1 MATPEQKVGGFRSA
15 RSGEMATAAGLS
27 VVAAGVVGAVAAAG
41 HAVSR
46 DPGRSWLPR
55 SRADGR
61 AERTAAGT
69 TGRGGTDD
77 VAPGRTPSPD
87 AGSKPEGPEDL
98 HKRTWVYTLKK
109 TAKEFGSDQCTDLA
123 AALVYYSVLALGPA
137 VIAIVSILG
146 LLSPDAVQQLTDQFL
161 APVKQSSPGV
171 YNIVTQLITNAT
183 KTQGVGIGLV
193 VGILGA
199 LWSASGYV
207 GAFGRAMNRI
217 YSIPEGRPVWKLR
230 PTQLLVTVILV
241 VLVVLGALIL
251 VSTGPIVNRIADVV
265 GIGDAALLVFQ
276 IVKWPILV
284 AIAIAAIAILY
295 YFSPNVKQPK
305 FKWMSVG
312 SFLALIVWGLATV
325 ALGVYLS
332 LSGGGSYAKTYGA
345 VAGVIV
351 FLLWLWITNLVLL
364 FGAEFDAELERGREL
379 QAGIAAEE
387 QIQLPMRDT
396 RQSDKKEKK
405 HEKDVEQAREL
416 RMSRGQDD
424 GEKDDRTKN

>member
-1 MATPEQKVGGFRSA
+1 MPTPRTQGGGGG
-15 RSGEMATAAGLS
+15 RSGDLITAAGIS
-27 VVAAGVVGAVAAAG
+27 VISASLVGAAAAVD
-41 HAVSR
+41 HAIRR
-46 DPGRSWLPR
+46 DPGKPWRRRTGPDR
-55 SRADGR
+55 AGSRASTS
-61 AERTAAGT
+61 ER
-69 TGRGGTDD
+69 D
-77 VAPGRTPSPD
+77 VAPGSTPAPD
-87 AGSKPEGPEDL
+87 APSKPEGPEDL
-98 HKRTWVYTLKK
+98 HKPTWTYALKK

-137 VIAIVSILG
+137 AIAIVSILG
-146 LLSPDAVQQLTDQFL
+146 LLSPGAIAQLTTQFL
-161 APVKQSSPGV
+161 APVRTSSPGV
-171 YNIVTQLITNAT
+171 YDIVTQLIDNAS

-230 PTQLLVTVILV
+230 PTQLLVTVAVV

-251 VSTGPIVNRIADVV
+251 VSTGPIVEQVANVI
-265 GIGDAALLVFQ
+265 GIGQVALTVFQ

-284 AIAIAAIAILY
+284 VIAIAAIAILY
-295 YFSPNVKQPK
+295 YFSPNVRQPK
-305 FKWMSVG
+305 FKWISTG
-312 SFLALIVWGLATV
+312 SLLALVVWGLATA
-325 ALGVYLS
+325 ALGIYLS
-332 LSGGGSYAKTYGA
+332 VTGGGSYAKTYGA

-364 FGAEFDAELERGREL
+364 FGAEFDAELERSREL

-396 RQSDKKEKK
+396 RQSDKKAKQ
-405 HEKDVEQAREL
+405 HEQDVDQARAL
-416 RMSRGQDD
+416 RQSRGRSD
-424 GEKDDRTKN
+424 

>member
-1 MATPEQKVGGFRSA
+1 VATAEQKAGGLRSA
-15 RSGEMATAAGLS
+15 RTREMGTAAGLS

-41 HAVSR
+41 HAVHR
-46 DPGRSWLPR
+46 DPGKPWTDRAKRSG
-55 SRADGR
+55 SGSGRADR
-61 AERTAAGT
+61 TAERRAG
-69 TGRGGTDD
+69 GSSGD
-77 VAPGRTPSPD
+77 VAPGRTPDPD
-87 AGSKPEGPEDL
+87 AASKPEGPEDL

-137 VIAIVSILG
+137 AIAIVSILG
-146 LLSPDAVQQLTDQFL
+146 LLSPNAIDDIQKQFL
-161 APVKQSSPGV
+161 APVQQSSPGV
-171 YNIVTQLITNAT
+171 YNIVTQLLDNASSNE
-183 KTQGVGIGLV
+183 GVGIGLV
-193 VGILGA
+193 IGILGA

-230 PTQLLVTVILV
+230 PTQLLVTVAV
-241 VLVVLGALIL
+241 VILVVLGALIL
-251 VSTGPIVNRIADVV
+251 VSTGGIVNQVADL
-265 GIGDAALLVFQ
+265 IGLGPVALTVFQ

-284 AIAIAAIAILY
+284 VIAIAAIAILY
-295 YFSPNVKQPK
+295 YFSPNVRQPK
-305 FKWMSVG
+305 FKWISTG
-312 SFLALIVWGLATV
+312 SLLALVVWALATV
-325 ALGVYLS
+325 ALGLYLS

-396 RQSDKKEKK
+396 RQSDKKAKK
-405 HEKDVEQAREL
+405 HEQDVEQAREL
-416 RMSRGQDD
+416 RESRGRQD
-424 GEKDDRTKN
+424 